1 MKNLNDIEKLVNSE
15 DDYMKIESITEKD
28 IAKCL
33 EIYNYYIKN
42 SLATLEEDELSLEEF
57 SRRIN
62 RITASYPFLVA
73 KEGEEVLGYAYLDVF
88 NSRSAYKIT
97 ADLSIYVKSGA
108 TNKNVGGAL
117 FAAIEEIAKTRGI
130 ENIVSIITDENIP
143 SIAFHERNGFIAAGE
158 LQNVAR
164 KFGKTVGV
172 KYYVKSL

>member
-1 MKNLNDIEKLVNSE
+1 
-15 DDYMKIESITEKD
+15 MKIESITEKD

-42 SLATLEEDELSLEEF
+42 SLATLEEDELSCEEF
-57 SRRIN
+57 SRRVN

-73 KEGEEVLGYAYLDVF
+73 KEGQEVLGYAYLDVF
-88 NSRSAYKIT
+88 NARSAYKIT
-97 ADLSIYVKSGA
+97 ADLSIYVKNGS
-108 TNKNVGGAL
+108 THKNVGSAL
-117 FAAIEEIAKTRGI
+117 FAAIEELAKTRGI